1 MRRAL
6 SLSILSTVLLWPQ
19 TLRKGGLAPSDDSR
33 AEFTKLYSVIDAA
46 YNSGHFDDVAVY
58 LMPDAVVRRAGQ
70 DIPFRNALAQFKQ
83 VASEV
88 TWKSKVVSVVLNG
101 ESATVTVESEFA
113 LASPA
118 DKQDFRGTS
127 QDIWILQSDGWRLQQ
142 SEWLKQERV
151 VAPTDAETTE
161 QVVRDLRRYAVRLVS
176 VEPGKEMGDLAA
188 FGRAVG
194 DARIVAL
201 GEASHGTREFFQM
214 KHRLLEYLVQKKGF
228 TVFAIEANWPESLA
242 VDRYIKSGKGDPK
255 AAIQEM
261 YFWTWYTQE
270 VLDLIEWMRA
280 FNKAPGDHPILTFTS
295 FDMQTGIAAAA
306 MALDYL
312 RKVSPEDAVKADPPL
327 NAAAAP
333 DGRLLPDP
341 AAAKLD
347 AEQVAGIV
355 TLFDNHKA
363 AWIEKSSLA
372 EWRDARHGAEVVRQ
386 SALNTVNYGT
396 GYRDQAMA
404 RDVEWLADEAH
415 PGEKIVLWAANGHIS
430 YQSGGMGDLLRRKFG
445 GRYHVLGFSFR
456 RGQVRAMPGPTA
468 HSVPAAPQGTGNA
481 VLGTAGM
488 PLFYL
493 DLRAVPNSSALGK
506 WLTSP
511 HLFVQ
516 IGAKWSTD
524 SLESNL
530 YATTLAAC
538 YDSFIFVDEGH
549 ATVALTAGSTILR
562 D

>member
-1 MRRAL
+1 MRNG
-6 SLSILSTVLLWPQ
+6 S
-19 TLRKGGLAPSDDSR
+19 LAPSDNSR
-33 AEFTKLYSVIDAA
+33 AEFTKLYSAIDAA
-46 YNSGHFDDVAVY
+46 YSAGRFDDVAAY
-58 LMPDAVVRRAGQ
+58 LMPDAIVRRAGQ
-70 DIPFRNALAQFKQ
+70 DTPFRNALAQFRQ
-83 VASEV
+83 VASEAKV

-101 ESATVTVESEFA
+101 EEATVTVESDFA

-127 QDIWILQSDGWRLQQ
+127 QDTWMRQSDGWRLRQ

-151 VAPTDAETTE
+151 VAPTDAEATK
-161 QVVRDLRRYAVRLVS
+161 QVVRDLKRYAVRLAS
-176 VEPGKEMGDLAA
+176 VEPGEEFGDLAA

-201 GEASHGTREFFQM
+201 GEASHGTHEFFQM
-214 KHRLLEYLVQKKGF
+214 KHRLLEYLVREKGF

-242 VDRYIKSGKGDPK
+242 VDRYIKSGEGDPK
-255 AAIQEM
+255 AAIKEM
-261 YFWTWYTQE
+261 YFWTWGTQE

-306 MALDYL
+306 MALGYL
-312 RKVSPEDAVKADPPL
+312 RKVSPEDAAKAEAPL
-327 NAAAAP
+327 DAAAAP
-333 DGRLLPDP
+333 DGFLLPDP

-347 AEQVAGIV
+347 AEQVAGVV

-372 EWRDARHGAEVVRQ
+372 EWRDARHSADVVRQ

-404 RDVEWLADEAH
+404 GNVEWLADEAH
-415 PGEKIVLWAANGHIS
+415 PGEKIVLWAANGHVS
-430 YQSGGMGDLLRRKFG
+430 YQSGSMGDLLRRKFG
-445 GRYHVLGFSFR
+445 ARYHVLGFSFR
-456 RGQVRAMPGPTA
+456 RGQVRAMPGPA
-468 HSVPAAPQGTGNA
+468 VHSVPAAPQGTGSA

-493 DLRAVPNSSALGK
+493 NLRAVPNSSALGK

-516 IGAKWSTD
+516 IGARWSTD

-530 YATTLAAC
+530 YATTLAAS
-538 YDSFIFVDEGH
+538 YDSLVFVDEGH
-549 ATVALTAGSTILR
+549 ATVDL
-562 D
+562 DQQ